1 MVNLSPEATSK
12 LMLTVTPEA
21 ASHIKE
27 ALGAQSRTDLAL
39 RLYIKPGGC
48 SGFGY
53 GMGLDSAKAGD
64 LTFDHEGIPVVID
77 PHSAPYLEGA
87 EVGYRVETM
96 GGGFTITSPH
106 VSTGG
111 GCGSGGCGSGG
122 CGTSSSQEAP
132 AAKSGGCG
140 SGCGCG

>member
-12 LMLTVTPEA
+12 LMVTVTPEA
-21 ASHIKE
+21 ATHIKE
-27 ALGAQSRTDLAL
+27 ALGAQSRSDLAL

-48 SGFGY
+48 NGYGF

-87 EVGYRVETM
+87 EVGYRVEAM
-96 GGGFTITSPH
+96 GGGFTITSPNTT
-106 VSTGG
+106 SGG
-111 GCGSGGCGSGG
+111 GCGSGGCG
-122 CGTSSSQEAP
+122 CGSAKSEEAP